1 MSRRARSL
9 FASLCLALVVASA
22 GCGYRLAGTASATSF
37 LPEDARVIGIPLL
50 GNRTEQA
57 DIDQRIT
64 EALLEEFVRRGD
76 VEAVPSRDGVDV
88 LLEGEI
94 WSFREEPIDF
104 TAEGRF
110 SRVEVLV
117 TARIRL
123 VRTSPET
130 ILWSQNNFVFREQY
144 DVPESPTTD
153 IDRQIV
159 AIDEISSGFARSVVT
174 SILEGF

>member
-1 MSRRARSL
+1 M
-9 FASLCLALVVASA
+9 
-22 GCGYRLAGTASATSF
+22 
-37 LPEDARVIGIPLL
+37 IGIPLL

-64 EALLEEFVRRGD
+64 EALLEEFVRRGKI
-76 VEAVPSRDGVDV
+76 EAVPGARGVDV

-104 TAEGRF
+104 TAEGRY
-110 SRVEVLV
+110 SRVEVVV

-130 ILWSQNNFVFREQY
+130 VLWTQNNFVFREQY

-153 IDRQIV
+153 VDRQIV
-159 AIDEISSGFARSVVT
+159 AIDEIAVGFARTVVT